1 MTTMTERLTLK
12 QAYLA
17 MYLFLETEYERVP
30 SDEIGGLLGSL
41 QLTVDGMPM
50 DPGAWQDWL
59 DAVAKLSGLEGGI
72 IDG

>member
-1 MTTMTERLTLK
+1 MFF
-12 QAYLA
+12 
-17 MYLFLETEYERVP
+17 FLETEYERVQ

-59 DAVAKLSGLEGGI
+59 DAVGKLSGLQDGI
-72 IDG
+72 IKD